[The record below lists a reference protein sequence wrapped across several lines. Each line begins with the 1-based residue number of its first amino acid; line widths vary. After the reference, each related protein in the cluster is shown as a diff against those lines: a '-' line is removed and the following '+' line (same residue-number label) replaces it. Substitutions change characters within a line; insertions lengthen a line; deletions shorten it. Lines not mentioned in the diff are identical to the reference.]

1 MSDPTLSRL
10 KTLAI
15 ATFAT
20 GFISLAVV
28 SCFSERSTS
37 ASTGSGAPCSAPT
50 STAGSTIVYIQSF
63 AFLPATVHVKAGN
76 SIAWVNCEPTAIPHT
91 STSDTGAWDS
101 GSLSPA
107 AAYVHTF
114 ATTGTFPMHCAIH
127 PSMKATVVVDP

>member
-10 KTLAI
+10 KALAY
-15 ATFAT
+15 AALTT
-20 GFISLAVV
+20 GLVSLGVV
-28 SCFSERSTS
+28 SCFSDRSTS

-63 AFLPATVHVKAGN
+63 AFLPVTVHVKAGN
-76 SIAWVNCEPTAIPHT
+76 SVAWVNCEPTAIPHT
-91 STSDTGAWDS
+91 STSDTGAWES

-107 AAYVHTF
+107 AAYVRNF